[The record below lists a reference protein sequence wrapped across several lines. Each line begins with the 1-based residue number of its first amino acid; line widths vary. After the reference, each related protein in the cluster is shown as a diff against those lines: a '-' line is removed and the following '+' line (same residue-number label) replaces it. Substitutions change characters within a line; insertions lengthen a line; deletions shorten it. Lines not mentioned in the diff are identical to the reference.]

1 MKKIVIV
8 VMYILSILLIVGCSN
23 NLTNPVLEGFYQ
35 SDMKS
40 GNCVQFSF
48 DKDDNTFVGY
58 INNQEINKGMYE
70 ALGEGKYILKGNNE
84 ELNIKLEKDDSF
96 ELNENTLSEQLGED
110 KAIKLKNLDKT
121 PTYFEQG
128 INDKNNQKT
137 IWNMEYIQDKGGDV
151 IYCSN
156 ENKDIYPNA
165 DIKTIECILQ
175 QSSIIIIDKDTE
187 NEWIGHYRMI
197 NEDKKTELYEVT
209 FDNKEIGHMVKSFTE
224 YMDKTYQDTLIIS
237 CGEYSINLTIKEGK
251 I

>member
-40 GNCVQFSF
+40 GNCVQF
-48 DKDDNTFVGY
+48 
-58 INNQEINKGMYE
+58 
-70 ALGEGKYILKGNNE
+70 
-84 ELNIKLEKDDSF
+84 SF